1 MLQTVTKRWTIRKL
15 MKNAIRHLQTHDVP
29 EPRLSVELLLSHALR
44 CQRIELYTNSDRLL
58 SKQELA
64 TFRSLYERRLAR
76 EPVQY
81 IVGSAQFMGLR
92 FVVDQRVL
100 IPRPETET
108 LVEQAMMYCDTLDR
122 EKIISI
128 LDVGSGSGNI
138 AISLA
143 KFVKRCLITS
153 IDNSEPALEVARQ
166 NVREHGVEEKVIF
179 QHLDAFEPVDQLLRR
194 RFHLLVSNPPY
205 ISPLEWETLQ
215 PEVRNYEPRE
225 ALCDGADGYEL
236 YRRLIELAPYLLL
249 EGGAVLVEVGDRM
262 AFTVLSMM
270 HDAGFYNLGVVR
282 DLQGMERVVVG
293 SCHIKVRNPVPV
305 N

>member
-1 MLQTVTKRWTIRKL
+1 MLQIATKHWTIRKL
-15 MKNAIRHLQTHDVP
+15 MKDAIRHLQSRDVP

-44 CQRIELYTNSDRLL
+44 CQRIELYTNVDKPLN
-58 SKQELA
+58 KQELA
-64 TFRSLYERRLAR
+64 TFRSLYERRLAS

-81 IVGSAQFMGLR
+81 IVGSAHFMGLP
-92 FVVDQRVL
+92 FVVDRRVL

-108 LVEQAMMYCDTLDR
+108 LVEQAMVRCNALDG
-122 EKIISI
+122 EKMISI
-128 LDVGSGSGNI
+128 LDVGSGSGNV
-138 AISLA
+138 AVSLA
-143 KFVKRCLITS
+143 KFVKRCLVTS
-153 IDNSEPALEVARQ
+153 IDNSEQALDVARQ
-166 NVREHGVEEKVIF
+166 NARDHGVEEKVIF

-205 ISPLEWETLQ
+205 ISTLEWEMLQ
-215 PEVRNYEPRE
+215 PEVRDYEPRE
-225 ALCDGADGYEL
+225 SLCDGADGYEL

-249 EGGAVLVEVGDRM
+249 EGGTVLVEVGDRM

-270 HDAGFYNLGVVR
+270 QDAGFYDLGVVR

-293 SCHIKVRNPVPV
+293 SCHIKVRNPIPI